1 MAEDKVKTLRE
12 AVPNISTCSEIMD
25 HMDEIL
31 VTRMTMPRDRSRLK
45 VYLEAPFLIRKRDI
59 YALEAAI
66 KKAYFPKNDI
76 LVRVYETFRL
86 GSMSAQ
92 EAYEAYRD
100 SILLELKTF
109 HLLEYNLFRHAELS
123 FPEAGIAMLTVPE
136 SMVFSSKTA
145 EVAKYLESLFRE
157 RLGFPLS
164 IRVKNTALKTMHK
177 DIEAEMAAEISAIAQ
192 RYRDAVEETEERQKA
207 ENAQKDTKNTKK
219 YTVKKHFAP
228 GEGYGFR
235 FEEEPIALAEITEE
249 MGDVVIQGQIVNLEL
264 RELKTG
270 NLLYIFVIT
279 DKTDSIKVK
288 LFMKPDE
295 KEEIDRYVVKDRFVR
310 LKGVAAMD
318 RFDREIAI
326 SAVSGIMKEEGT
338 VHERTDKASEK
349 RVELHAHTQ
358 MSEMDAVTHTDE
370 LVKRAAAWGHEA
382 VAITDHGVVQSFP
395 DAMHAAEACAKK
407 GKPIKIIYGC
417 EGYLVDDTTGRTV
430 DELKQTFANHVILLA
445 KNDTGR
451 INLYRL
457 VSESHLKYFYKRP
470 RIPKSLLQECREG
483 LIIGSA
489 CEAGELYRALVNEA
503 PDEEIARLVN
513 FYDYLEVQPI
523 MNNAFML
530 RGARNGKR
538 YTEEDLRNFVR
549 KIVVLGEQYGK
560 PVCATCDVHFLDPE
574 DEVYRRIIQAG
585 QHYADA
591 DMQPPLYFRTTEE
604 MLQEFEFLGPA
615 KAREIVVDN
624 PRMIAQMCETIS
636 PVRPDKCPPVIE
648 GAEEEL
654 EKMCYGKAHE
664 WYGDPLP
671 QIVED
676 RLSRELRSIIG
687 NGYAVMYI
695 IAQRLV
701 KKSNDDGYLVG
712 SRGSVGSSFVATMSG
727 ITEVNPLS
735 PHYRCPVCRH
745 SIWDNAET
753 RIHAGGAGVDMA
765 DMNCPKCGAKMIK
778 DGFDIPFETFLGFK
792 GDKEPDIDLNF
803 SGEYQSKAHEYTE
816 VLFGKGCTFKAGTIS
831 GIAEKTAFGFALQY
845 FEERGMTKRRCEIE
859 RLAAGC
865 VGTRRTTGQHPGGIV
880 VMPRGENIYSFTPIQ
895 HPANDVNSK
904 IVTTHFD
911 YHSIDHNLLKLD
923 ILGHDDPTMIRR
935 LEDLIGI
942 RATEIPLDDP
952 AVISLFKSPE
962 ALGIKPEDI
971 GGCPL
976 GTLGVPEFGTDFAM
990 QIVLDAKPTCL
1001 ADLVRIAGIAHGTN
1015 VWLGNVQ
1022 DLILS
1027 GTATLGEAI
1036 CTRDDIML
1044 YLISQDMDASM
1055 SFKIMESVRKGKVA
1069 KGAEANWPAWKQNM
1083 EEHGVPD
1090 WYIGSCEK
1098 IMYMFPKA
1106 HAAAY
1111 VMMAWRVAWCKIHYP
1126 IQYYTAYFSIRAD
1139 GFDYEKMCTGK
1150 DHFRRVI
1157 AELRKRAD
1165 NDLLSDVEKLTLRD
1179 MRVVEEMFAR
1189 GFDFLPID
1197 IYTAKA
1203 DRFQIIDGKIMPSF
1217 QSIAGMGEK
1226 AAKSLEEAAAEG
1238 KFLSREDLIQRSKIS
1253 QTMAETMAALGLLGN
1268 LPLSNQMS
1276 LLDIMTE
1283 PAGSTED

>member
-1 MAEDKVKTLRE
+1 MKTLRE
-12 AVPNISTCSEIMD
+12 AMPNIRTGDAVMA
-25 HMDEIL
+25 HLDEIQ
-31 VTRMTMPRDRSRLK
+31 VTRMAMPRDRSMLK
-45 VYLEAPFLIRKRDI
+45 IWLESPVLIQKRDI

-66 KKAYFPKNDI
+66 KQAYFARNEVV
-76 LVRVYETFRL
+76 VRIYEKFHLENKTAEEVY
-86 GSMSAQ
+86 Q
-92 EAYEAYRD
+92 AYRE

-109 HLLEYNLFRHAELS
+109 HLLDYNLFRSSQLEFADE
-123 FPEAGIAMLTVPE
+123 GIAVLKIPD
-136 SMVFSSKTA
+136 SMVYA
-145 EVAKYLESLFRE
+145 AKARSLADFLESLFHE
-157 RLGFPLS
+157 RLGFSVS
-164 IRVKNTALKTMHK
+164 IRVRKEQQLQQGASG
-177 DIEAEMAAEISAIAQ
+177 EAAMAEEISAIAR
-192 RYRDAVEETEERQKA
+192 RYRDALEETEERQKA
-207 ENAQKDTKNTKK
+207 ENAQKQGHSEKK
-219 YTVKKHFAP
+219 YTVKRKFDA

-235 FEEEPIALAEITEE
+235 FEEEPIALSDITEE
-249 MGDVVIQGQIVNLEL
+249 MGEVVIQGEIVGLES

-270 NLLYIFVIT
+270 NLLYIFVVT

-288 LFMKPDE
+288 LFLKPE
-295 KEEIDRYVVKDRFVR
+295 EREEIDRFIGKGRFVR
-310 LKGVAAMD
+310 LKGIAAMD

-326 SAVSGIMKEEGT
+326 SAVSGIQKEAGS
-338 VHERTDKASEK
+338 VRERTDRAAEK

-395 DAMHAAEACAKK
+395 DAMHAAESWAKA
-407 GKPIKIIYGC
+407 GKPIKILYGC
-417 EGYLVDDTTGRTV
+417 EGYLVDDTTGKTFE
-430 DELKQTFANHVILLA
+430 ELKHSFANHVILLA

-457 VSESHLKYFYKRP
+457 VSEAHLNYYYKRP

-489 CEAGELYRALVNEA
+489 CEAGELYRAIVADA

-530 RGARNGKR
+530 RGDRNGKR
-538 YTEEDLRNFVR
+538 YTEEDLRSFVR
-549 KIVVLGEQYGK
+549 RIVSLGEQYGK

-591 DMQPPLYFRTTEE
+591 DEQPPLYFRTTEE
-604 MLQEFEFLGPA
+604 MLQEFDFLGPA
-615 KAREIVVDN
+615 KAKEIVVDN
-624 PRMIAQMCETIS
+624 PRMIAQLCESIS

-648 GAEEEL
+648 GSEEEL
-654 EKMCYGKAHE
+654 QKMCYDKAHS

-671 QIVED
+671 EIVEE
-676 RLSRELRSIIG
+676 RLSKELKSIIG

-701 KKSNDDGYLVG
+701 KKSNDDGYMVG

-727 ITEVNPLS
+727 ITEVNPLR
-735 PHYRCPVCRH
+735 PHYRCPQCRH
-745 SIWDNAET
+745 SIWDNEET
-753 RIHAGGAGVDMA
+753 RAHAGGAGVDMA
-765 DMNCPKCGAKMIK
+765 DMNCPVCGTKMIK
-778 DGFDIPFETFLGFK
+778 DGYDIPFETFLGFK

-831 GIAEKTAFGFALQY
+831 GIAEKTAYGFALQY
-845 FEERGMTKRRCEIE
+845 FEERGVHKRRCEIE

-880 VMPRGENIYSFTPIQ
+880 VMPKGENIYSFTPIQ
-895 HPANDVNSK
+895 HPANDADSK

-942 RATEIPLDDP
+942 KATDIPLDDP
-952 AVISLFKSPE
+952 AVISLFKSPK
-962 ALGIKPEDI
+962 ALGISPEEI

-990 QIVLDAKPTCL
+990 QIVLDAGPTCF

-1027 GTATLGEAI
+1027 GTATLSEAI

-1044 YLISQDMDASM
+1044 YLISKGMDASQ

-1069 KGAEANWPAWKQNM
+1069 KGAEGNWPSWKASM

-1126 IQYYTAYFSIRAD
+1126 LEYYTAYFSIRAD
-1139 GFDYEKMCTGK
+1139 GFDYEKICSGH
-1150 DHFRRVI
+1150 DHFKQVL
-1157 AELRKRAD
+1157 AHLRKNAD
-1165 NDLLSDVEKLTLRD
+1165 NLSDVEKLTLRD
-1179 MRVVEEMFAR
+1179 MRIAEEMFAR

-1197 IYTAKA
+1197 LYRAKA
-1203 DRFQIIDGKIMPSF
+1203 DRFQILDGKIMPSF
-1217 QSIAGMGEK
+1217 KSISGMGEK
-1226 AAKSLEEAAAEG
+1226 AAKSLEAAAKDG
-1238 KFLSREDLIQRSKIS
+1238 RFLSREDLIQRAKIS
-1253 QTMAETMAALGLLGN
+1253 QTMADTMASMGLLGDM
-1268 LPLSNQMS
+1268 PMSNQLS
-1276 LLDIMTE
+1276 FLDIE
-1283 PAGSTED
+1283 LQ